1 VRLRSERDSLAEA
14 FATVSRAT
22 AARATV
28 GVLSGIHLRLTGGTL
43 ELTGSDNDL
52 TIERVLEVDG
62 SEDGEAVVAARLVT
76 EVVRSLPQGAV
87 EIVASQDG
95 EVEVRGQRATFAVR
109 SFPPSEFPRQSAVE
123 GERLALDA
131 SALVEAVRQVA
142 RAASSEESRP
152 QLAGVELS
160 AQADGLRLVATDS
173 YRLAMRT
180 VPGLG
185 LLGEG
190 QKVLVPARALL
201 ELHRLATSLGD
212 DPKIG
217 VVIDR
222 SWACFEVG
230 STLLKT
236 RLLDFD
242 FPDVTRLI
250 PASYPAEI
258 RVERLA
264 LIDAL
269 RRARLLSRDGANAV
283 RLDPRD
289 GVLGVS
295 LAGELGAEDEELDA
309 TFVGEPGRVAFNP
322 LFLLDGL
329 DALTS
334 DEVVIEVADPARPAL
349 LHAPE
354 SRELLYLL
362 MPVRT
367 S

>member
-1 VRLRSERDSLAEA
+1 MRLRSERDSLAEA
-14 FATVSRAT
+14 LAAVSRAT
-22 AARATV
+22 VSRATV
-28 GVLSGIHLRLTGGTL
+28 GVLSGIHLRLSGGTL
-43 ELTGSDNDL
+43 QLTGTDNDL
-52 TIERVLEVDG
+52 VIERTLEVSG
-62 SEDGEAVVAARLVT
+62 SEDGEAVVAARLAT

-87 EIVASQDG
+87 EVVASEDG

-109 SFPPSEFPRQSAVE
+109 SFPPSEFPRHNPVE
-123 GERLALDA
+123 GERVDVDGG
-131 SALVEAVRQVA
+131 ALVEAVRQVA
-142 RAASSEESRP
+142 RAASLEESRP

-160 AQADGLRLVATDS
+160 TQADGLRLVATDS

-190 QKVLVPARALL
+190 EKVLVPARALL

-217 VVIDR
+217 VVINR
-222 SWACFEVG
+222 SWASFEIA
-230 STLLKT
+230 STLLST

-250 PASYPAEI
+250 PTSYPAEI
-258 RVERLA
+258 RVGRAPLA
-264 LIDAL
+264 DAL

-289 GVLGVS
+289 GALGIS
-295 LAGELGAEDEELDA
+295 LAGELGTEDEELDA

-322 LFLLDGL
+322 VFLLDGL
-329 DALTS
+329 DSLTS

-354 SRELLYLL
+354 SQELLYLL